1 MKALSIRQP
10 WTWCILRGKPVENRN
25 WWTSYRGPLG
35 IHAAKGMTRD
45 EYEECRDFAA
55 GLGLTV
61 PPMPDL
67 PRGGIVGRANLVDC
81 VTSHAS
87 PWFFGRYGL
96 VLADVKPLPFIP
108 LKGALGLFDVPE
120 SALEL

>member
-1 MKALSIRQP
+1 MKVLSIRQP
-10 WTWCILRGKPVENRN
+10 WAWCILYGKPVENRN

-96 VLADVKPLPFIP
+96 VLADVKPLPFVP

>member
-1 MKALSIRQP
+1 MKVLSIRQP
-10 WTWCILRGKPVENRN
+10 WAWCILHGKPVENRN

-96 VLADVKPLPFIP
+96 VLADVKPLPFVP

>member
-10 WTWCILRGKPVENRN
+10 WAWCILHGKPVENRN

-45 EYEECRDFAA
+45 EYEACRDFAA
-55 GLGLTV
+55 SLGLAL
-61 PPMPDL
+61 PPMADL
-67 PRGGIVGRANLVDC
+67 PRGGIVGRAKLVDC
-81 VTSHAS
+81 VTSHPS
-87 PWFFGRYGL
+87 KWFFGRFGL
-96 VLADVKPLPFIP
+96 VLEEVEPLPFIP

-120 SALEL
+120 GVLS

>member
-10 WTWCILRGKPVENRN
+10 WAWCILHGKPVENRN
-25 WWTSYRGPLG
+25 WWTSYRGPLD

-55 GLGLTV
+55 SLGLAL
-61 PPMPDL
+61 PPMADL
-67 PRGGIVGRANLVDC
+67 PRGGIVGRAKLVDC
-81 VTSHAS
+81 VTSHPS

-96 VLADVKPLPFIP
+96 VLEEVEPLPFIP
-108 LKGALGLFDVPE
+108 LKGALGLFDVSEGVLP
-120 SALEL
+120 

>member
-1 MKALSIRQP
+1 MKVLSIRQP
-10 WTWCILRGKPVENRN
+10 WAWCILHGKPVENRN
-25 WWTSYRGPLG
+25 LWTSYRGPLG

-96 VLADVKPLPFIP
+96 VLADVKPLPFVP

>member
-10 WTWCILRGKPVENRN
+10 WAWCILHGKPVENRK
-25 WWTSYRGPLG
+25 WWTSYRGPLA

-55 GLGLTV
+55 RLGLTV
-61 PPMPDL
+61 PPMADL
-67 PRGGIVGRANLVDC
+67 PRGGIVGRAKLVDC
-81 VTSHAS
+81 VSRHPS
-87 PWFFGRYGL
+87 PWFFGPNGL
-96 VLADVKPLPFIP
+96 VLADVEPTPFVP

-120 SALEL
+120 GVLP